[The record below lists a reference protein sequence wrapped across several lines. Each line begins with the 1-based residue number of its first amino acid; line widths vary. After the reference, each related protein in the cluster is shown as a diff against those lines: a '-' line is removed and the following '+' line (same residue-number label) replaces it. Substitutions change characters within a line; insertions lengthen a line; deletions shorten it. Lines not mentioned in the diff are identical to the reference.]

1 MKPKD
6 ILFETYASL
15 SANKVRSGLTIL
27 GIVIGISSVIAM
39 ISIGQGAQSS
49 IQSSIQSIGSN
60 LIIVMPGAQRGP
72 GYQVSSG
79 RGSAKTLTL
88 EDVDAISKEVS
99 NVSAVSPELSSR
111 YQVTSKSKNTNTQVV
126 GVTQYYPQVRN
137 TEVESGVFI
146 NEQNIRGLSKV
157 AVIGPTTKT
166 DLFADEDAIG
176 KTIRIKNIEFKI
188 VGVTKS
194 KGGSGFNNQDDIVYV
209 PLSSAQRYFSGDSYV
224 GNISVQAK
232 DAESM
237 SLVQQ
242 DITTLLLSRH
252 NIKDSTLADFNI
264 MNQADIV
271 ATASSVTST
280 FTILLAAVA
289 GISLLVGGIGIMNM
303 MLTTVTERTR
313 EIGLRKAV
321 GAKSRDINLQ
331 FLSEAVALTFLGGIV
346 GIVLGCTIAY
356 GFKYFG
362 ILQTTISF
370 YSILLSFGVSTVI
383 GVVFGYYPAK
393 RAGNLNPI
401 QALRY
406 E

>member
-1 MKPKD
+1 
-6 ILFETYASL
+6 
-15 SANKVRSGLTIL
+15 
-27 GIVIGISSVIAM
+27 M

-60 LIIVMPGAQRGP
+60 LILVMPGAQRGP

-99 NVSAVSPELSSR
+99 NISAVSPELSSR

-146 NEQNIRGLSKV
+146 NEQNVRGLSKV

-331 FLSEAVALTFLGGIV
+331 FLSEAVALTFLGGVV
-346 GIVLGCTIAY
+346 GIILGCAIAY

>member
-60 LIIVMPGAQRGP
+60 LILVMPGAQRGP

-99 NVSAVSPELSSR
+99 NISAVSPELSSR

-146 NEQNIRGLSKV
+146 NEQNVRGLSKV

-224 GNISVQAK
+224 GNI
-232 DAESM
+232 
-237 SLVQQ
+237 
-242 DITTLLLSRH
+242 
-252 NIKDSTLADFNI
+252 
-264 MNQADIV
+264 
-271 ATASSVTST
+271 
-280 FTILLAAVA
+280 
-289 GISLLVGGIGIMNM
+289 
-303 MLTTVTERTR
+303 TVP
-313 EIGLRKAV
+313 
-321 GAKSRDINLQ
+321 
-331 FLSEAVALTFLGGIV
+331 
-346 GIVLGCTIAY
+346 GCW
-356 GFKYFG
+356 
-362 ILQTTISF
+362 
-370 YSILLSFGVSTVI
+370 
-383 GVVFGYYPAK
+383 
-393 RAGNLNPI
+393 
-401 QALRY
+401 
-406 E
+406 